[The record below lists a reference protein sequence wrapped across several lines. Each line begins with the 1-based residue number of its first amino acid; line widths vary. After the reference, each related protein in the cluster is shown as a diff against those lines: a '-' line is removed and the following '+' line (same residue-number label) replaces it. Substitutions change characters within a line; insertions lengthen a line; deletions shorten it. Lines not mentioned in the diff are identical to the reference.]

1 MKKQELENLL
11 YIALRFKPEHYG
23 IKTNAEGWANI
34 DDLIYRINFLHG
46 QDLLDRISLYGLI
59 KNNPK
64 FTLNVFKTKIK
75 ANYVEG
81 IVGETM
87 KKTIPPDV
95 LYYVSEDYLKI
106 HNRFVLMPEEGQK
119 YVILKTEYP
128 YGTPRSHILVIDTR
142 QMSAAGYKFY
152 LASNGDYLTER
163 VSVKFI
169 RSMGG

>member
-75 ANYVEG
+75 AN
-81 IVGETM
+81 
-87 KKTIPPDV
+87 KTNI
-95 LYYVSEDYLKI
+95 YRTS
-106 HNRFVLMPEEGQK
+106 
-119 YVILKTEYP
+119 T
-128 YGTPRSHILVIDTR
+128 
-142 QMSAAGYKFY
+142 
-152 LASNGDYLTER
+152 
-163 VSVKFI
+163 
-169 RSMGG
+169 